1 VRELVGSSRKTRVC
15 RSELWPISHMG
26 IWPFMLVRLAEAQ
39 RVGTAELREKALARW
54 RLVHR
59 MGAQS
64 TGPVSG
70 RRIGARLQSCGEGPV
85 VGGGSTMNPIVDPM
99 IADGAGIAG
108 RGRDG
113 LLVVPR
119 RRGDPD
125 QVLEVT
131 SDEYLHL
138 ESTLF
143 GSPYRYSPPYAPLT
157 TGAIML
163 WEDSVA
169 ASGELIDGMAILWF
183 SGPDQLTMRVH
194 PADGSEPL
202 DLPVTGVPS
211 VATACPH
218 QEHPDWAAH
227 DSELDEALPDA
238 AAHRAVTAR
247 QVGMT
252 IVATPLFLEENM
264 YAGYSLVFAGKHR
277 IHVTGSSGFVFRYA
291 LLDRARN
298 PEEVRYRVDQR
309 LAADEPPSVV
319 TNFEHRYLASAQLA
333 ARYRR
338 PRGG

>member
-1 VRELVGSSRKTRVC
+1 V
-15 RSELWPISHMG
+15 
-26 IWPFMLVRLAEAQ
+26 
-39 RVGTAELREKALARW
+39 
-54 RLVHR
+54 
-59 MGAQS
+59 
-64 TGPVSG
+64 
-70 RRIGARLQSCGEGPV
+70 
-85 VGGGSTMNPIVDPM
+85 
-99 IADGAGIAG
+99 GIAG
-108 RGRDG
+108 QEPAIIG
-113 LLVVPR
+113 LLPVYR
-119 RRGDPD
+119 DSMTGKLRCSSTGARGDPD